1 MFVTKILKRGEKIC
15 VQKQFEY
22 LQKQKLPAMEIYVLQ
37 LLYPIRRQRQMCIRD
52 SCRSNNKKARAT
64 AILNFL
70 QVQI

>member
-37 LLYPIRRQRQMCIRD
+37 LLYP
-52 SCRSNNKKARAT
+52 T
-64 AILNFL
+64 VVL
-70 QVQI
+70 QEPK